1 MDKGKRG
8 IYREEELI
16 RESNTPSW
24 RLDFIELVES
34 LSRPQAFRFIRGSVA
49 GKKKGGTREYR
60 ENWPDDAHR

>member
-1 MDKGKRG
+1 MR
-8 IYREEELI
+8 IE
-16 RESNTPSW
+16 NTPSW

-34 LSRPQAFRFIRGSVA
+34 LSRSQAFRFIRGSVA